1 MPAVKAW
8 GIGGTVVGLVAL
20 LLGVGG
26 AVCAAEQGISPALH
40 SEFDEASDFAP
51 IGVLLDRTHQK
62 GDWTFL
68 YRYRQINR
76 QGLQEGDQPV
86 SDQQVAARYAEVP
99 VSFIGRTHTLG
110 ALYAPLER
118 LTLGLFL
125 PIEQRNLQVLEGG
138 ALEETETIGIGDAK
152 VVFLIPFIQNGLQK
166 TQLNFGFSFPT
177 GSIQQKNASTGR
189 RDPYILQLGSGSWDA
204 VWGITYSGSYR
215 NLSWGGQFEG
225 LYRINDNAV
234 GYRLGTVYQASAW
247 FAGGFGRWFSASGR
261 FAWTKRG
268 NLAGADPELD
278 RALSPLNDPYMQ
290 GGTTLEVGPGLNVL
304 LPILGGQRFSVEALF
319 PVYQYLDGPQ
329 LAYDYSISV
338 GWQWI
343 F

>member
-1 MPAVKAW
+1 MKDW
-8 GIGGTVVGLVAL
+8 GIRVTVVGCVVL

-26 AVCAAEQGISPALH
+26 GVRASEVDGSPALRR
-40 SEFDEASDFAP
+40 EFDEASDFAP
-51 IGVLLDRTHQK
+51 IGVLLDRAHQK
-62 GDWTFL
+62 GEWTFL
-68 YRYRQINR
+68 YRYTQVNR
-76 QGLQEGDQPV
+76 KGLQEGDQPV
-86 SDQQVAARYAEVP
+86 SNQQVAARYAEVP
-99 VSFIGRTHTLG
+99 ASFTGRTHTLG
-110 ALYAPLER
+110 VLYAPLER
-118 LTLGLFL
+118 LALGLFL
-125 PIEQRNLQVLEGG
+125 PIEQKKLQVLQGG
-138 ALEETETIGIGDAK
+138 ALEESETTGVGDAK
-152 VVFLIPFIQNGLQK
+152 VLFLIPFIRNGLQQ

-177 GSIQQKNASTGR
+177 GSIQQRNSVTGL

-225 LYRINDNAV
+225 LYRIADNSV

-268 NLAGADPELD
+268 NLSGSDPELD

-290 GGTTLEVGPGLNVL
+290 GGTTLEVGPGLNIL
-304 LPILGGQRFSVEALF
+304 LPILGGQRLSVEAMF
-319 PVYQYLDGPQ
+319 PLYQYLDGPQ
-329 LAYDYSISV
+329 LAYDYTISV
-338 GWQWI
+338 GWKWI

>member
-1 MPAVKAW
+1 MLAVKAW
-8 GIGGTVVGLVAL
+8 GIGGTVAGFIAL

-26 AVCAAEQGISPALH
+26 GVRAAEQEKSPALH
-40 SEFDEASDFAP
+40 REFDEASDFAP

-68 YRYRQINR
+68 YRYRQVSR

-99 VSFIGRTHTLG
+99 VSFTGRTHTLG

-125 PIEQRNLQVLEGG
+125 PIEQRNLQVLDGG

-177 GSIQQKNASTGR
+177 GSIQQKNSMTGL

-268 NLAGADPELD
+268 NLSGADPELN

-290 GGTTLEVGPGLNVL
+290 GGTTLEVGPGLNIL